1 MTIVL
6 IIDNSNIR
14 IVKTMT
20 RDLWLLKPSPVIAH
34 RMAYQQKLS
43 SEQGISLPNNAG
55 QNGHEMPPKVCG
67 LYDHKGARSNGPD
80 QEHCQRR
87 NDKGTC
93 HLPVRRLNPRLLQL
107 LTFNSP
113 RGSSGWGEALCAQ
126 GVWRGRSVDSWM
138 LLGTDYGLDPCISF
152 CLEKHQM
159 PSWWHQI
166 LVTNRKPLVKG
177 GLHGAELPFPQSLTQ
192 CPSPTAAL
200 EQSLRAVSDA
210 ASRAAVLIL
219 PQIKLNS
226 RKEKKTMTTHQL
238 TFFSSSLNLV
248 TDTEGATLCLPDIK
262 LLRQKMQ
269 PHCPRPA
276 PPDKSA
282 ELHHLMSRMKQVCR
296 WDKQWKIP
304 ACGTGSLFLY

>member
-1 MTIVL
+1 MRVL
-6 IIDNSNIR
+6 WPQGGQ
-14 IVKTMT
+14 VKRAWPRALPKMERQRHVPSACTEIEPQAVT
-20 RDLWLLKPSPVIAH
+20 AADL
-34 RMAYQQKLS
+34 QQ
-43 SEQGISLPNNAG
+43 
-55 QNGHEMPPKVCG
+55 PPREFRV
-67 LYDHKGARSNGPD
+67 
-80 QEHCQRR
+80 
-87 NDKGTC
+87 
-93 HLPVRRLNPRLLQL
+93 
-107 LTFNSP
+107 
-113 RGSSGWGEALCAQ
+113 GWGAL
-126 GVWRGRSVDSWM
+126 RSGSLTGQVCRQLDVIRNRF
-138 LLGTDYGLDPCISF
+138 YGLDPCISF

-192 CPSPTAAL
+192 WPSPTAAL

-276 PPDKSA
+276 PSNKSA

-304 ACGTGSLFLY
+304 PCGTGSLFLY